1 LLEYLKGNIVHIG
14 EDYVIIENNGIGYRI
29 MTSNNTIS
37 NINSEIDKML
47 FYVYLAIREDGVSL
61 YGFNTIEEIETFKLL
76 ISVSKVGP
84 KLACSILSSISTF
97 RLKQAIVSNDVMQ
110 LCECPGV
117 GKKTAE
123 RIILELKDK
132 IDLSSIY
139 NNFEKEE
146 NSANI
151 SKIEEVIEACTSLG
165 YNKYEIKKV
174 LDEIDIQ
181 NLEIE
186 EIIKQILRKLSNR
199 W

>member
-1 LLEYLKGNIVHIG
+1 
-14 EDYVIIENNGIGYRI
+14 
-29 MTSNNTIS
+29 
-37 NINSEIDKML
+37 
-47 FYVYLAIREDGVSL
+47 
-61 YGFNTIEEIETFKLL
+61 KLL

-199 W
+199 